1 MAEQKQYKNPLT
13 LDGKIKLDP
22 RVTEAKVKAVK
33 ELAEATMSGN
43 RQAKGILEESITTSD
58 AIYNYAALVNANV
71 LPEFDETPNTWDT
84 LASVRLVSDFRAP
97 TLYSILPEYQPGVV
111 GSGTPRG
118 VLPVIPEAAAYPYAT
133 LEEETSTVG
142 GIRKHGLKAGFTME
156 AWLND
161 SVGALQAIPDSFRRL
176 ARDTDE
182 AEVYTALVQGT
193 TAASDLAGGEVPTGA
208 TVAANAPLSR
218 DALIR
223 AIIELSERQ
232 IKGRYVRITGGYNL
246 IVPRGQGVFANF
258 ILNQTLGQLRNTD
271 GGTEYIYDLNGGY
284 NPLGNINVIESEYI
298 VSTGT
303 DVPWYLIPQNGA
315 TGGRPV
321 LELLRLTGHELPELR
336 VNNATGVYVGG
347 GAISPFEGSFDNDAA
362 DFRIRTFARG
372 ILWSPELVVFSD
384 GSGS

>member
-1 MAEQKQYKNPLT
+1 MAEAKTYKNPLT

-22 RVTEAKVKAVK
+22 HVTPAKVKAVK
-33 ELAEATMSGN
+33 ELAEATMSGD
-43 RQAKGILEESITTSD
+43 RRAKGILEESITTSD
-58 AIYNYAALVNANV
+58 AIFNYAALVNANV
-71 LPEFDETPNTWDT
+71 LPEFETEPDTWNQIAGT
-84 LASVRLVSDFRAP
+84 RLVSDFRAP
-97 TLYSILPEYQPGVV
+97 TLYSIVPEYQPGVV

-118 VLPVIPEAAAYPYAT
+118 VLPVVPEAAAYPYAT
-133 LEEETSTVG
+133 LEQETSEVG

-182 AEVYTALVQGT
+182 AEVYTALVQGV
-193 TAASDLAGGEVPTGA
+193 TAASELVGGQVPTGA
-208 TVAANAPLSR
+208 TVPANAPLSR

-223 AIIELSERQ
+223 AIIEIGERQ
-232 IKGRYVRITGGYNL
+232 VNGRYVRIAGGFNL

-258 ILNQTLGQLRNTD
+258 ILNQTLGEIRQTD
-271 GGTEYIYDLNGGY
+271 GGNQFVYGVNGGY
-284 NPLGNINVIESEYI
+284 NPLGNISVVESEYI
-298 VSTGT
+298 VATGT
-303 DVPWYLIPQNGA
+303 DVPWYLVPQQGT

-321 LELLRLTGHELPELR
+321 LELLRLVGHELPELR

-347 GAISPFEGSFDNDAA
+347 GAISPFEGNFENDAA

-372 ILWSPELVVFSD
+372 ILWSPELIVFSD
-384 GSGS
+384 GTGA

>member
-1 MAEQKQYKNPLT
+1 MAKEYKNALT

-22 RVTEAKVKAVK
+22 RVSEAKVKAVK
-33 ELAEATMSGN
+33 ELAEATMSGD
-43 RQAKGILEESITTSD
+43 RRAKGILEESITTSD
-58 AIYNYAALVNANV
+58 AIFNYAALVNANV
-71 LPEFDETPNTWDT
+71 LPEFDELPPTWST
-84 LASVRLVSDFRAP
+84 IAGTRLVSDFRAP
-97 TLYSILPEYQPGVV
+97 TLYSINPEYQPGVV

-118 VLPVIPEAAAYPYAT
+118 VLPVVPEAAAYPYAT
-133 LEEETSTVG
+133 LEAETSEVG

-182 AEVYTALVQGT
+182 AEVYTALVQGV
-193 TAASDLAGGEVPTGA
+193 TADSELNGGAVPTGA
-208 TVAANAPLSR
+208 TVAPNAPLSR

-223 AIIELSERQ
+223 AQIEISERQ
-232 IKGRYVRITGGYNL
+232 VNGRYVRISGGYNL
-246 IVPRGQGVFANF
+246 IVPRGQGIFANF
-258 ILNQTLGQLRNTD
+258 ILNQTLGEIRQTD
-271 GGTEYIYDLNGGY
+271 GGNQFVYGINGGY
-284 NPLGNINVIESEYI
+284 NPLGNITVVESEYI
-298 VSTGT
+298 VATG
-303 DVPWYLIPQNGA
+303 DDMPWYLVPQQGT

-347 GAISPFEGSFDNDAA
+347 GAISPFEGNFENDAA

-384 GSGS
+384 GSGA